1 MVRQD
6 LIRNFC
12 IVAHIDHG
20 KSTLADRLLEYCGTI
35 AERQMK
41 DQVLDS
47 LDLERERGITIK
59 ASAVTLQ
66 YPAQDGQTYMLN
78 LIDTPGHVDF
88 AYEVSRALHAC
99 EGAVLLVDISQGVE
113 AQTVANAYLAV
124 DQGLELIPVVS
135 KIDLVNFSA
144 ERAAQEL
151 EDTFGF
157 VDEEIIYASGKTG
170 AGVQELLEAIVH
182 RIPQPQGDPQAPLR
196 ALIFDAKFDP
206 HRGVIVY
213 IRLFE
218 GTVKPGERI
227 LMMASGKTFEVQEVG
242 LLQPQMV
249 PTDALAAGQVGFLT
263 AVIKGMTDSRVGDT
277 ITHAA
282 RPAAEPLPGYREVQP
297 MVFAGLYPAD
307 SDDYGDL
314 KDAIDRYAL
323 NDPSFT
329 FEPETSAALG
339 FGFRCGYLGL
349 LHMEIVQE
357 RLEREYNLNLVTTAP
372 SVRYRL
378 TLSDGQVIEVEN
390 PAAFPD
396 PGRIE
401 IIEEPVVRAEI
412 TCPHSYVGACMK
424 LAEDRRGQFVDTRY
438 LDGERAQ
445 IHYRLPLAEIIVDF
459 FDDLKSVSRGY
470 AILDYEPAGYQAG
483 DLVKVDV
490 FINMEAVD
498 ALSFIC
504 HRLVAERRGREVLLK
519 LRKEI
524 PKQLFEVRLQAGIG
538 RRIVASEKIAPLR
551 KDVLEKCYGG
561 DVTRKRKLLE
571 KQKEG
576 KRRMKQI
583 GRVEVP
589 QEAFMAVLRR
599 D

>member
-35 AERQMK
+35 AARQMK

-66 YPAQDGQTYMLN
+66 YPAQDGQTYLLN

-135 KIDLVNFSA
+135 KIDLINFPR

-151 EDTFGF
+151 EETFGF
-157 VDEEIIYASGKTG
+157 LPEEIIYASGKTG
-170 AGVQELLEAIVH
+170 QGVPELLEAVIH

-196 ALIFDAKFDP
+196 ALIFDSKFDP

-213 IRLFE
+213 IRVFE
-218 GTVKPGERI
+218 GTVQPGDRI
-227 LMMASGKTFEVQEVG
+227 LMMSSGKTFEVQEVG

-263 AVIKGMTDSRVGDT
+263 AVIKGVTDSRVGDT
-277 ITHAA
+277 ITHAT

-349 LHMEIVQE
+349 LHLEIVQE

-378 TLSDGQVIEVEN
+378 TLSDGQVVEVAN

-401 IIEEPVVRAEI
+401 VVEEPVVRAEI
-412 TCPHSYVGACMK
+412 TCPHAYVGSCMK
-424 LAEDRRGQFVDTRY
+424 LCEDRRGEYVDTKY

-470 AILDYEPAGYQAG
+470 AILDYWPAGYLAG

-490 FINMEAVD
+490 FINMEPVD

-504 HRLVAERRGREVLLK
+504 HRLVAERRGRAVLLK